1 MYTGVFRLFG
11 TNLLNDIPSSLIYC
25 TKCYVSISLN
35 AGPQL
40 STLHLDSS
48 LLLPPKAQPPLNTTS
63 LAQPTSS
70 GLPQSLGPDGEQ
82 APAASSSGNAPTPI
96 GATSNQIG
104 ETPQG
109 VTSDSKEPSSTTPPA
124 NTPAETPEL

>member
-1 MYTGVFRLFG
+1 MCTGVFRLFG
-11 TNLLNDIPSSLIYC
+11 TNLLKNISSSFIYC

-82 APAASSSGNAPTPI
+82 APGASSSGNEVA
-96 GATSNQIG
+96 ASNQIG

-124 NTPAETPEL
+124 NTPTETPEL